1 MISHDRAEEFIS
13 ARLDAPLTPAEHRE
27 LQSHL
32 ATCAAC
38 RIFAGHNDEFM
49 HGLQTLP
56 RLAPSPAVSR
66 GVMAAIS
73 TEETGWGW
81 LGRILQTL
89 SSPGLAVASGLA
101 LVVVLSGALFVA
113 LNAPN
118 DANKGTEPESTIA
131 AAAFAPLPT
140 EAPTLVPT
148 ELPTEVPTAA
158 PTVAATKENN
168 RTIQPAPTVAAKKTP
183 TPEPTATQPPIQLVE
198 ATEAPLLASTDTL
211 TVSDSPPIEAAA
223 DDPTLAMAPE
233 DTTAPAEMAQ
243 GADAAPADAAPS
255 DAVAEDA
262 APSDSSG
269 GQDGGSR
276 KGGRKNSSGK
286 DGGGGEAAAADAPQG
301 EAPPAE
307 SAPVPDESIAAL
319 VTQGDVPDVNLP
331 PAAPPP
337 MAPMAPDQSFLPE
350 TPTPTTDGT
359 PTPEADGQTDVPQL
373 AEDTSGQL
381 GVTALAPDVTDSTT
395 VDEGKDKN
403 KDKRDKSGKDGNSSE
418 SQQKAFT
425 AQAMGW
431 SSQPID
437 FSQPNVLYQTTDD
450 GAYDSTGTTDDTAG
464 TTGQSPTGEAIDPTT
479 GYEIDPTT
487 GYPIDPE
494 TGLPFDP
501 ATGNLI
507 DPATGLAIDPVT
519 GLLIDPA
526 TGYLLDLANHR
537 IIDPKTGFE
546 VHPITGLLIDP
557 VTGAQLDPVTHAVV
571 IPAGFG
577 SDQPDY
583 QPGSDMMRG
592 EIESVVDNTY
602 DSATIKL
609 EPPTDGP
616 SQPVDPIN
624 IAPTE
629 SGDAVEIS

>member
-1 MISHDRAEEFIS
+1 MISHDRAEELIS
-13 ARLDAPLTPAEHRE
+13 TRLDAPLTPAEHRE

-38 RIFAGHNDEFM
+38 RVFAGQTDVLM
-49 HGLQTLP
+49 QGLQALP
-56 RLAPSPAVSR
+56 RLAPSPTVSR
-66 GVMAAIS
+66 AVMSAIAS
-73 TEETGWGW
+73 EETGWAW

-101 LVVVLSGALFVA
+101 LVVVLSGALFIA
-113 LNAPN
+113 LNTPSGG
-118 DANKGTEPESTIA
+118 DVGTEPESTIA

-140 EAPTLVPT
+140 AIPTLVPT
-148 ELPTEVPTAA
+148 LEPTQVPTTAPAAA
-158 PTVAATKENN
+158 PTKES
-168 RTIQPAPTVAAKKTP
+168 RAILPAPTEATKKKTP
-183 TPEPTATQPPIQLVE
+183 TPQPTATQPPIQLVE
-198 ATEAPLLASTDTL
+198 SPTDVPLLASTDTQ
-211 TVSDSPPIEAAA
+211 TTDSPPIEQAA

-233 DTTAPAEMAQ
+233 DSTVPADLAQ
-243 GADAAPADAAPS
+243 SADQAAPPDVSSESAQPNDG
-255 DAVAEDA
+255 
-262 APSDSSG
+262 SG
-269 GQDGGSR
+269 GQDGGGR
-276 KGGRKNSSGK
+276 KGGRKNSGGKESGNG
-286 DGGGGEAAAADAPQG
+286 DAAAADAPQA

-307 SAPVPDESIAAL
+307 TAPVPDESIAAL
-319 VTQGDVPDVNLP
+319 VTQGDVPDINLP

-337 MAPMAPDQSFLPE
+337 MAPQAPDQSFLPE

-359 PTPEADGQTDVPQL
+359 PTPESDGQTDAPQL

-381 GVTALAPDVTDSTT
+381 GVTALAPDVTDNAT
-395 VDEGKDKN
+395 VDDGKN
-403 KDKRDKSGKDGNSSE
+403 KDKRDKSGKDGKTSE
-418 SQQKAFT
+418 SQQKAYT
-425 AQAMGW
+425 TEAMGW

-437 FSQPNVLYQTTDD
+437 FSQPEVLYQTTDD
-450 GAYDSTGTTDDTAG
+450 GTYDSSGTTEDTAG
-464 TTGQSPTGEAIDPTT
+464 ADGTTAQSPTGEAIDPTT

-501 ATGNLI
+501 DTGNLI
-507 DPATGLAIDPVT
+507 DPATGLPIDRET

-557 VTGAQLDPVTHAVV
+557 VTGAQLDPITHAVV

-577 SDQPDY
+577 DDQPDY

-602 DSATIKL
+602 DNATIKV